1 MYSAIYCTAQLPRTG
16 ICMLIEEANDVVVQ
30 DRVVDNDDKREASVS
45 SVVNG

>member
-1 MYSAIYCTAQLPRTG
+1 
-16 ICMLIEEANDVVVQ
+16 MLIEEANDVVVQ